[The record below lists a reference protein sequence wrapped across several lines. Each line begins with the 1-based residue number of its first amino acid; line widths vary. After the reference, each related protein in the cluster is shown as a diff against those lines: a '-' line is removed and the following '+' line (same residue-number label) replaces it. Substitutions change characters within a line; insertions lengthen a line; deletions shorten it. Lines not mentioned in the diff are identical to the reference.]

1 MTNFPLDP
9 RTTPAREDLAA
20 EYLRGRVRAARYVA
34 GVVKRIVAPIA
45 ALRRAPASDAAL
57 ETEALYGETVTIY
70 EEKDNWGWVQ
80 LERDSYVGY
89 IEASA
94 LGVPTTATHRI
105 DALRSFGYPGPS
117 MKLPPR
123 LALPFDARLEIASES
138 GDFAVTPDG
147 LHFWSRHLQLLGGEA
162 KDFVAVAERFI
173 GAPYLWGGRSPLGI
187 DCSGL
192 AQTALRA
199 IGIAAPRDSDQQEGQ
214 LGAALAIQDSLEG
227 LRRGDLVFW
236 KGHVGIMRDARTLLH
251 ANGWHMLV
259 VSEALRK
266 ARERTQEKAREPI
279 SSIRRLDI

>member
-1 MTNFPLDP
+1 MTNALPDR

-20 EYLRGRVRAARYVA
+20 EYLQGRVRAARYVA
-34 GVVKRIVAPIA
+34 GVAKRIVTPIA
-45 ALRRAPASDAAL
+45 ALRRGPQSDAAL
-57 ETEALYGETVTIY
+57 ETEALYGETIAIF
-70 EEKDNWGWVQ
+70 EERDGWGWGQ

-89 IEASA
+89 IDASA

-117 MKLPPR
+117 IKLPPR
-123 LALPFDARLEIASES
+123 VALPFDARLEIASES
-138 GDFAVTPDG
+138 GDFAVTPEG
-147 LHFWSRHLQLLGGEA
+147 LHFWSRHLQPLGA
-162 KDFVAVAERFI
+162 VKKDFVAVAERFI

-199 IGIAAPRDSDQQEGQ
+199 IGVAAPRDSDQQEIQ
-214 LGAALAIQDSLEG
+214 LGAALAIEHSLDG

-259 VSEALRK
+259 VSEPLRE
-266 ARERTQEKAREPI
+266 ACDRTQEKTREPI
-279 SSIRRLDI
+279 SSIRRLYP